1 MERKQIYRILV
12 TSAFITG
19 FAAALIGVQPAA
31 AATAVSACGTITTSG
46 SYYLTKSIG
55 VPGNCM
61 EIRASNVTF
70 NLMGFGIVGNGT
82 IGRGVTIARGATSV
96 HMANGQIS
104 AWAVGVEDLG
114 SGALLQNLKIRN
126 NTLMGVALAGVTD
139 STVQGDRFPGNGSVA
154 IYANATRGALVGGN
168 ISTGS
173 GKYGVWV
180 RSSTQFTIRNNQIS
194 QDGIAGIFV
203 GCSGHGITN
212 TQTCLPDSAGVI
224 ASNRVIYNTHL
235 GIAID
240 RGNNHIQVTNNQ
252 VSASGK
258 FDLFDSNPACGTNT
272 WSHDTYKTHN
282 RACAM

>member
-31 AATAVSACGTITTSG
+31 AATPISACGTINSAG
-46 SYYLTKSIG
+46 AYYLAKNIG
-55 VPGNCM
+55 VAGNCIV
-61 EIRASNVTF
+61 IRASNVTF
-70 NLMGFGIVGNGT
+70 NLMGFRIVGNGT
-82 IGRGVTIARGATSV
+82 VGHGVIIARGAASV
-96 HMANGQIS
+96 QVANGQIS
-104 AWAVGVEDLG
+104 AWAMGVEDLG
-114 SGALLQNLKIRN
+114 SGALLQNLKILN
-126 NTLMGVALAGVTD
+126 NTLMGVALAGVTG
-139 STVQGDRFPGNGSVA
+139 SRVQGNRFPGNGSVA
-154 IYANATRGALVGGN
+154 IYANATRGALVSGN
-168 ISTGS
+168 VSTGS

-180 RSSTQFTIRNNQIS
+180 RSSTQFAIRNNQIS

-212 TQTCLPDSAGVI
+212 TLTCLPDSAGVI
-224 ASNRVIYNTHL
+224 ASNRVIYNTRL
-235 GIAID
+235 GIGID
-240 RGNNHIQVTNNQ
+240 RGNSHIQVTNNQ